1 MEKDHEANYMCKL
14 CSKSFPCGRSLGG
27 HMRSHVI
34 YPTDREKLQK
44 MKRVPAGDN
53 GGTNTLV
60 ESDAAAYGAYGLRQ
74 NPKKTYQFKD
84 SIEDTLLHVDK
95 ICKECGKDFQS
106 WKALF
111 GHMKCHS
118 DKITRT
124 RVDEQDSGTS
134 ADQSENGK
142 ANPRKKR
149 SLRRTKR
156 YIKMEISGT
165 TATSSS
171 LSYNANTSSSVSEIE
186 QEQEE
191 VALCLIMLSKDV
203 SNWSGPKSIDESS
216 VNNAKFI
223 DAQLPTKTE
232 VKQFVSS
239 GDEIVNVKKQL
250 NGTSRDGPKMNRS
263 KIKVGGL
270 IMPNDK
276 LKSKVVEELEFQ
288 VSEVEMKRT
297 LINASKSDEESD
309 LDIKKLTSSKR
320 KVLDFIEPEYKVKN
334 LGMIKIGCDKR
345 RKYEC
350 PSCNKAFNTFQALG
364 GHRASH
370 KKMKGCFGLII
381 GCENRVTGDDHNI
394 SPIPPADNSS
404 LTVHELATDTS
415 NGTKKTNKVGSHECQ
430 ICFRVFSSGQAL
442 GGHKR
447 SHLIAEAKNN
457 QSITSSSIVIQKPV
471 REIRDFL
478 DLNLPAPDEDDTTTS
493 ELGFSQW
500 WLGSN
505 NHETLLGLL

>member
-1 MEKDHEANYMCKL
+1 
-14 CSKSFPCGRSLGG
+14 
-27 HMRSHVI
+27 MRSHVI
-34 YPTDREKLQK
+34 YPTDQEKLQK
-44 MKRVPAGDN
+44 MKRMSAGEN

-60 ESDAAAYGAYGLRQ
+60 ASDAAAYGLREK
-74 NPKKTYQFKD
+74 PKKTYRFKD
-84 SIEDTLLHVDK
+84 SSEDTLLHVDK

-149 SLRRTKR
+149 SPRRTKR
-156 YIKMEISGT
+156 YFKMEISGT

-171 LSYNANTSSSVSEIE
+171 LSYNANASSSVSETE

-203 SNWSGPKSIDESS
+203 SNWSGLKSIGDSS
-216 VNNAKFI
+216 VNNSEFV
-223 DAQLPTKTE
+223 DAQSFTKTE
-232 VKQFVSS
+232 AKQIVNG
-239 GDEIVNVKKQL
+239 GDEIVKVKTQL
-250 NGTSRDGPKMNRS
+250 HGTSRDGPKMNRS
-263 KIKVGGL
+263 EIKVGGL
-270 IMPNDK
+270 IMLNEK

-288 VSEVEMKRT
+288 VSEVDMERN

-309 LDIKKLTSSKR
+309 MGIKKLIPSKR
-320 KVLDFIEPEYKVKN
+320 KELDFIEPEYKVKN
-334 LGMIKIGCDKR
+334 MEMIKCDKR

-370 KKMKGCFGLII
+370 KKMKGCFGLINS
-381 GCENRVTGDDHNI
+381 CENRVIAADLSI
-394 SPIPPADNSS
+394 SLIPPADNSS
-404 LTVHELATDTS
+404 LTAHEMATDTT
-415 NGTKKTNKVGSHECQ
+415 NGTKKINKGVSHECQ
-430 ICFRVFSSGQAL
+430 ICFKVFSSGQAL

-447 SHLIAEAKNN
+447 SHLIAEAKNS

-471 REIRDFL
+471 PEIRDFL
-478 DLNLPAPDEDDTTTS
+478 DLNLPAPDEDDTSTS
-493 ELGFSQW
+493 ELGFRQW
-500 WLGSN
+500 WIGN
-505 NHETLLGLL
+505 NNQEALLGLL